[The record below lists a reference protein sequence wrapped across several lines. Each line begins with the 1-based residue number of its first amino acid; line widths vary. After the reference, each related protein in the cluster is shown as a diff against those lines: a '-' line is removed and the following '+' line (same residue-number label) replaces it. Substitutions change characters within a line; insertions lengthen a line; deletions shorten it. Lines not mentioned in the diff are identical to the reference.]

1 MKNVDLYD
9 NIIGRK
15 VYIPLRHIN
24 DPYKNQMVPKTNV
37 IRKDCLFLSKLDFL
51 RPLFAFG

>member
-1 MKNVDLYD
+1 MKKIDVYD

-24 DPYKNQMVPKTNV
+24 DPYKNLGVACAD
-37 IRKDCLFLSKLDFL
+37 RSS
-51 RPLFAFG
+51 